1 MATTATQ
8 RLADHEL
15 GEPLAARVERDRK
28 AGKAWRIIARDLY
41 VETEGRVDVTHET
54 LRAWFRDVDRRSA

>member
-1 MATTATQ
+1 MSTPTQ

-28 AGKAWRIIARDLY
+28 AGKAWRVIARDLY
-41 VETEGRVDVTHET
+41 VETQGRIDVTHET
-54 LRAWFRDVDRRSA
+54 LRGWFRDAGRRTA